1 MRHQII
7 TFGFIFLFLICFQCK
22 DKKNPA
28 DIAPEISKLPA
39 FGGEWVLE
47 WENRTHLL
55 NILPEENKVLWN
67 GAEDLRL
74 ELDSVGIRL
83 AANDEESIKGYFLY
97 SDLKP
102 KSWIGTW
109 ENRVVRLIRKTA
121 KE

>member
-1 MRHQII
+1 MRHQIVSI
-7 TFGFIFLFLICFQCK
+7 GFIFLFLICFQCK

-28 DIAPEISKLPA
+28 DVAPDVSKLPA

-55 NILPEENKVLWN
+55 NILQDENKVLWN
-67 GAEDLRL
+67 GAEGLRL

-83 AANDEESIKGYFLY
+83 TASDEESIKGYFLY
-97 SDLKP
+97 ADLKP

-109 ENRVVRLIRKTA
+109 ENRVVRLIRKSP

>member
-1 MRHQII
+1 MRYQIV
-7 TFGFIFLFLICFQCK
+7 FVSVFAVLFFFFQCK
-22 DKKNPA
+22 ESKNPA

-39 FGGEWVLE
+39 FGGEWILE
-47 WENRTHLL
+47 WENQTHSLD
-55 NILPEENKVLWN
+55 ILPEENKVLWN
-67 GAEDLRL
+67 GTNDLSL

-83 AANDEESIKGYFLY
+83 KPNDEETIKGYFLY

-109 ENRVVRLIRKTA
+109 ENRVVRLIRKGS

>member
-1 MRHQII
+1 MRHQIVYI
-7 TFGFIFLFLICFQCK
+7 SFFLLLFFFVHCTE
-22 DKKNPA
+22 KKNPA
-28 DIAPEISKLPA
+28 DTAPEISKLPA

-47 WENRTHLL
+47 WENKTHSLD
-55 NILPEENKVLWN
+55 IQPEENKVLWN
-67 GAEDLRL
+67 GEDGLSL

-83 AANDEESIKGYFLY
+83 KPSDEETIKGYFLY

-109 ENRVVRLIRKTA
+109 ENRVVRLIRKGS

>member
-1 MRHQII
+1 MRYQIVSLSI
-7 TFGFIFLFLICFQCK
+7 LFLFLFSIGCQ

-28 DIAPEISKLPA
+28 DTAPEASSLPA

-47 WENRTHLL
+47 WENKTHV
-55 NILPEENKVLWN
+55 IKIQPEDQTVLWN
-67 GAEDLRL
+67 GTEGLSL

-83 AANDEESIKGYFLY
+83 RPSDEETIKGYFLY

-109 ENRVVRLIRKTA
+109 ENRVVRLIRKGSQ
-121 KE
+121 E

>member
-1 MRHQII
+1 MRYQVICFSFLVI
-7 TFGFIFLFLICFQCK
+7 LIFLIQCK
-22 DKKNPA
+22 ESKNPA
-28 DIAPEISKLPA
+28 DIAPETSKLPA
-39 FGGEWVLE
+39 FGGEWSLE
-47 WENRTHLL
+47 WENQIHSL

-67 GAEDLRL
+67 GENVLSL

-83 AANDEESIKGYFLY
+83 RPNDEESIKGYFLY

-109 ENRVVRLIRKTA
+109 ENRVVRLIRKGS